1 MNNGAGGENARARAR
16 GPRASAGF
24 GRGLCASGSRGAR
37 ERAHALAKTSADV
50 TPINPKNGA
59 DVGQSSVSR
68 TVVTSSV
75 NIVGYLACVSLTNE
89 V

>member
-1 MNNGAGGENARARAR
+1 MNNGAGGENARARTR

-59 DVGQSSVSR
+59 DVGQSSVSSM
-68 TVVTSSV
+68 VVTSSV
-75 NIVGYLACVSLTNE
+75 NIVGYLARVSLTNE